1 MLVHCAEFIEKRG
14 MIDGIYRLSGVASNI
29 QKLRVAFDEDRV
41 PNLYDDRA
49 VLQVILSIVAQG
61 RVPWHFLLR
70 SVYPALQLKLSTVR
84 QFISLNQF

>member
-41 PNLYDDRA
+41 PNLYDDRQ
-49 VLQVILSIVAQG
+49 VLQVDLA
-61 RVPWHFLLR
+61 
-70 SVYPALQLKLSTVR
+70 T
-84 QFISLNQF
+84 

>member
-49 VLQVILSIVAQG
+49 VLQVTLGGNLQG
-61 RVPWHFLLR
+61 DHPCGR
-70 SVYPALQLKLSTVR
+70 LKQRIDLPMGNSG
-84 QFISLNQF
+84 S